1 MIHVKPLLPLALA
14 ASATALLL
22 SLMACATVP
31 PPRPVTRALP
41 HHPHKHQRTAAVLT
55 PDARNWCEGFGY
67 RAHSDAFTSCLA
79 RWQKTQRFEA
89 QAKRAG
95 AQP

>member
-41 HHPHKHQRTAAVLT
+41 HHPHKPQRTAAVLT
-55 PDARNWCEGFGY
+55 PDARGWCEGFGY
-67 RAHSDAFTSCLA
+67 STDSHAFAACLA
-79 RWQKTQRFEA
+79 RWQRSERYQA